1 MSLSQRISVAV
12 GSGASVPATLP
23 NTQNLGYSQ
32 ISIVNPGTLAFVSG
46 QVALAAD
53 GSGAPEGL
61 EAQTKQVTIN
71 LTEALRAVKASP
83 QNIVQLRI
91 YVTDL
96 DEDALGVVMPPII
109 AFLNGAEPSI
119 TGIGVAALAGPDL
132 KIEIE
137 MIVQLPA

>member
-1 MSLSQRISVAV
+1 MQTSLQRLN
-12 GSGASVPATLP
+12 PAALP
-23 NTQNLGYSQ
+23 NTSNLGYSQ
-32 ISIVNPGTLAFVSG
+32 ISLVNAGTLAFVSG
-46 QVALAAD
+46 QVAQTAD

-61 EAQTKQVTIN
+61 EAQTKQVIAN

-83 QNIVQLRI
+83 QNIVKLRI

-96 DEDALGVVMPPII
+96 NEEAMIIVMPPII
-109 AFLNGAEPSI
+109 AFLNGAEPSL